1 VLTINGLEEAQ
12 EGSNIPISVVVTEE
26 GQPVQ
31 GVYVTVSIIVHLS
44 DGEQQLIVEGEYTDS
59 RGIAEVMLAIP
70 NDAIEIDASASFQG
84 SLSEWP
90 AESSVVH
97 VNVTPAGT
105 GGAPIVADPL
115 VLAIVTG
122 GISLPLLALAFRRRR
137 RVGGRVSAPVSVAPV
152 APVTPP
158 TSPLSE
164 MQKRLR
170 NEIVN
175 SEDGITRAE
184 LSRRLGT
191 SASKIG
197 AMVRDLLNSN
207 SGFYEVREGAKKL
220 IRFRNPD

>member
-1 VLTINGLEEAQ
+1 
-12 EGSNIPISVVVTEE
+12 
-26 GQPVQ
+26 
-31 GVYVTVSIIVHLS
+31 
-44 DGEQQLIVEGEYTDS
+44 
-59 RGIAEVMLAIP
+59 
-70 NDAIEIDASASFQG
+70 
-84 SLSEWP
+84 
-90 AESSVVH
+90 
-97 VNVTPAGT
+97 
-105 GGAPIVADPL
+105 
-115 VLAIVTG
+115 
-122 GISLPLLALAFRRRR
+122 ISLPLLALAFRRRR
-137 RVGGRVSAPVSVAPV
+137 RVGGRVSAPVSV

-184 LSRRLGT
+184 LSRRLGP